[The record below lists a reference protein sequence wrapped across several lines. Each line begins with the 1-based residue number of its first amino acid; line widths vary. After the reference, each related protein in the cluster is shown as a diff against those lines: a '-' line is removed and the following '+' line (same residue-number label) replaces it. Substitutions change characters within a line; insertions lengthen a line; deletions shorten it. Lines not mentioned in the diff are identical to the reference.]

1 MSLTRHPKAARYI
14 QELYDNESEH
24 ESPSITT
31 VITLEEY
38 LQALTGALDDAIDT
52 LNMHRLPDP
61 QSRVFG
67 TYTPIDAAEL
77 EQLLIRLNKV
87 AALS

>member
-1 MSLTRHPKAARYI
+1 MPLDRHPVAARFI
-14 QELYDNESEH
+14 QELYDNENEH

-38 LQALTGALDDAIDT
+38 LEALTSALDDAIDT

-61 QSRVFG
+61 QPRVFG
-67 TYTPIDAAEL
+67 TYAAIDAAEL